1 MVQKVALLTAGG
13 FAPCLSSA
21 VGGLIERYTE
31 LAPDVE
37 IIGYKNGYQ
46 GLLTG
51 DFLTVTDE
59 VRAKASLLHNYGGS
73 PLGNSRVKLTN
84 AKDLVKRGLV
94 AEGDDPLKVAADRL
108 VADGVDVLHT
118 IGGDDT
124 NTTAADLA
132 AYLARHD
139 YGLTVVGLPKTIDND
154 VVPIRQS
161 LGADTAA
168 EMGARFAKNV
178 MAEHNAGTRILIIHE
193 VMGRNCGW
201 LTAATARKYHE
212 WVESVEWLP
221 EIGLSKD
228 AWDVH
233 AILVPEA
240 EINIEQ
246 EAARLIKVMDE
257 VGCVNIFLSEGAGI
271 ADIVAEME
279 RSGQE
284 VARDAFGHIRLE
296 RINPGAWFAK
306 QFSKMLNSEKVLVQ
320 KSGYYSRSAAANAFD
335 LALIREMTDLAVDS
349 ALAGNPG
356 VVGHDEEAGDL
367 LSVIAFDRIKGGKP
381 FDISQDWYLDL
392 LAGIGQPAPVPAHA
406 PAEH

>member
-21 VGGLIERYTE
+21 IGGLIERYTE
-31 LAPDVE
+31 VAPDVE
-37 IIGYKNGYQ
+37 IIAYKNGYE
-46 GLLTG
+46 GLLSG
-51 DFLTVTDE
+51 DYLTVTE
-59 VRAKASLLHNYGGS
+59 AIRAKAALLHEYGGS
-73 PLGNSRVKLTN
+73 PIGNSRVKLTN

-132 AYLARHD
+132 AYLATNG

-154 VVPIRQS
+154 VIPIKQS

-178 MAEHNAGTRILIIHE
+178 MAEHNAGTRILLIHE

-221 EIGLSKD
+221 EIGLRKE

-233 AILVPEA
+233 AVFVPEA
-240 EINIEQ
+240 VIDL
-246 EAARLIKVMDE
+246 EAEAGRLRKVMDE

-271 ADIVAEME
+271 TDIVEEME
-279 RSGQE
+279 KAGQE

-296 RINPGAWFAK
+296 RINPGAWFGK
-306 QFSKMLNSEKVLVQ
+306 QFAAMLNAKKVLVQ
-320 KSGYYSRSAAANAFD
+320 KSGYYSRSAPANEFD
-335 LALIREMTDLAVDS
+335 RALIRSMTDLAVDS
-349 ALAGNPG
+349 AIEGKPG
-356 VVGHDEEAGDL
+356 VVGHDEENGDV

-381 FDISQDWYLDL
+381 FDITEDWYLEL
-392 LAGIGQPAPVPAHA
+392 LSEIGQPGPVAAAPV
-406 PAEH
+406 EH